1 MIGSNLF
8 VIILACDQF
17 LLMVQINDMSTY
29 LKEQEQKLDQLSS
42 KFEMASEDLER
53 ERELSLQRKRKLD
66 QLEADNVSLQETIHG
81 LHDLQNKKQRLVEN
95 QSMNLEYLSQ
105 LVSTTSSSLCQAQKD
120 LSMATKEVGDLKANK
135 TVIEAQ
141 VGRRIS

>member
-1 MIGSNLF
+1 MIDSYLF
-8 VIILACDQF
+8 VVILACGQF
-17 LLMVQINDMSTY
+17 LSVVQINDMSTY
-29 LKEQEQKLDQLSS
+29 LKEQEQRLDQLSS

-81 LHDLQNKKQRLVEN
+81 LHDSQSKKQRLVEN

-105 LVSTTSSSLCQAQKD
+105 LVSTTSSSLCRAQKD
-120 LSMATKEVGDLKANK
+120 LSMATKEMGDLKANK
-135 TVIEAQ
+135 AVIEAQ